1 MAHPTSARIWCR
13 GCRKGGTKWTS
24 IDGEGP
30 TAEER
35 DRLFER
41 YEQHQSGT
49 RWMPNPE
56 ELQRLWERYDG
67 RNSDGEEACAEERE
81 SLFGSYEQHQ
91 GHCTLVPMPSPP
103 PPPRSRLR
111 CLGASI
117 GSAGIAG
124 GTGGNVESSKRPPAK
139 RFGAGAHAVAAAAA
153 AAGMCRRDA
162 GAAT

>member
-1 MAHPTSARIWCR
+1 MADALTMLGLTASDTVNALETSQVSW
-13 GCRKGGTKWTS
+13 RKRELRTS
-24 IDGEGP
+24 W
-30 TAEER
+30 R
-35 DRLFER
+35 
-41 YEQHQSGT
+41 
-49 RWMPNPE
+49 
-56 ELQRLWERYDG
+56 
-67 RNSDGEEACAEERE
+67 
-81 SLFGSYEQHQ
+81 
-91 GHCTLVPMPSPP
+91 
-103 PPPRSRLR
+103 RSRLR